1 MLETQYQREVIDKLA
16 ELKTAIEGICGT
28 MRAQSELLGKKIL
41 DCQDK
46 VDRSLYSL
54 QQLSTVSIRHDD
66 DNVLSDSEVF
76 SLNLNDSQMTQ

>member
-16 ELKTAIEGICGT
+16 ELKTA
-28 MRAQSELLGKKIL
+28 KKIL